1 MSELVVLATS
11 WIFEIIYRS
20 EYVGLLVLH
29 LLLLLIKTLAHYRN
43 VVRVTLF
50 IDITLVYV
58 HLNWLYWFCFL
69 ILVEGPVVT
78 LIECMIFLLFLDVV
92 RLFMSAVYF
101 LKQSDVEVL
110 CLQSVFLWS
119 MIQIPL
125 SLKLKQSNLFK
136 RPSLS
141 NHHSSKTTNAE
152 SAQANAHAIITV

>member
-11 WIFEIIYRS
+11 WIFEISYRS

-43 VVRVTLF
+43 VVKVTLF

-78 LIECMIFLLFLDVV
+78 LIECMIFLLFLDVI
-92 RLFMSAVYF
+92 RMFMSAAYF
-101 LKQSDVEVL
+101 LTQSDVEVL
-110 CLQSVFLWS
+110 CLQSVFL
-119 MIQIPL
+119 
-125 SLKLKQSNLFK
+125 
-136 RPSLS
+136 
-141 NHHSSKTTNAE
+141 
-152 SAQANAHAIITV
+152 